1 LHNLNERVKK
11 VSQSNLTVAI
21 DGPASSGKST
31 VAKQIAENLGLIYV
45 DTGAMYRTI
54 TYKALQEK
62 VDLQD
67 EAALLAILKET
78 KIEFERTD
86 KGQLVFANGEEVTS
100 DIRQNDVSNAVSDVS
115 AHAAIREEL
124 VARQRKIAEQQGVIM
139 DGRDIGTVVLPE
151 ADVKIFLV
159 ASVEERAERR
169 HNENVQKGIPSDL
182 ELLKKEIAERDFKD
196 SNRKVSPLKQ
206 AEDALLIDTTEL
218 SIQEVVNKIENIIK
232 QKINDKSL

>member
-1 LHNLNERVKK
+1 MKK